1 MKKIIYVFVF
11 YIAVSNEFAF
21 CAKKSED
28 KNSLLANSQN
38 TAQDRAIEV
47 ILSML
52 GDGSQEIQVKNVQ
65 IATINSKY
73 CSIHAAVSFFYE
85 SLVALY
91 MGALYD
97 KGGNL
102 LNTSIE
108 QKIIEK
114 AQKIDEKLDAALQH
128 LPDECR
134 VAIKNID
141 ALVVVQDTCNQLKK
155 IESDYVAL
163 AKSIRDN
170 YNDSVDPHVVAIIAQ
185 LIQEGRDLS
194 TPSVQEQIVNE
205 ARVKLLNSHVDIQA
219 IAIEAR
225 AEVEEVISDMSH
237 RLLINLTDSVRI
249 INNERIREINNIYSH
264 PRVSEVNRSRRMLPK
279 NSEKLTTN
287 LQEKLETLN
296 VSDS

>member
-1 MKKIIYVFVF
+1 MKKIIYVFIF
-11 YIAVSNEFAF
+11 YIAISNEFAF

-28 KNSLLANSQN
+28 KNSLANSKN
-38 TAQDRAIEV
+38 TPQDRAIEV

-52 GDGSQEIQVKNVQ
+52 GDGSQEIQVKKVQ
-65 IATINSKY
+65 IVKINSKY

-91 MGALYD
+91 MGELYD

-102 LNTSIE
+102 IDTSIE

-114 AQKIDEKLDAALQH
+114 AQKIDEKLDAALRH

-170 YNDSVDPHVVAIIAQ
+170 YNNSVNPHVVAIIAQ
-185 LIQEGRDLS
+185 LLHEGQDLS

-264 PRVSEVNRSRRMLPK
+264 PRVYEVNRSRRMLPK

-287 LQEKLETLN
+287 LQENLETLN
-296 VSDS
+296 ISDG